1 MSNFRNLIV
10 WQKAMALVT
19 SVYQATRN
27 FPREETFGLTGQIRR
42 CSVSVPSNI
51 AEGYGRSSDIE
62 LIRFLNITVGSLFEL
77 QTQLEIAR
85 NIGYIDNE
93 TIQTVMADSR
103 EVEIMLVS
111 LINKVK
117 QTK

>member
-10 WQKAMALVT
+10 WQKAMSLVT
-19 SVYQATRN
+19 HVYQATGN
-27 FPREETFGLTGQIRR
+27 FPREEAFGLTGQIRR

-51 AEGYGRSSDIE
+51 AEGYGRSSDLE
-62 LIRFLNITVGSLFEL
+62 LIRFTLGSLFEL

-85 NIGYIDNE
+85 NIDYLDNK
-93 TIQTVMADSR
+93 IFQLLMADAR
-103 EVEIMLVS
+103 EVEILLVS

-117 QTK
+117 QTKQHR